1 MSVSADY
8 GTECGPE
15 ESLANPGQDVGLG
28 TEQYYGSEQEKL
40 SAPGKDRQ
48 AACEQETTIS
58 SETTLS
64 CQGLFVGKKYPRKET
79 SAM

>member
-8 GTECGPE
+8 RTECGPE
-15 ESLANPGQDVGLG
+15 ESLANPGQ
-28 TEQYYGSEQEKL
+28 YYGSEQQKL